1 MTDFLVELGTEELP
15 PKALKTLIA
24 SFKEAIEAS
33 LKAEELSFSSVTA
46 FAAPRRLAVLVE
58 NLENQTPSKE
68 LVVWGPPAAIA
79 FDAEGKPTKAALAF
93 ADKNGIEASAL
104 KAESDGKV
112 EKLVARISAQGKK
125 TVDLLEAIVNDA
137 LAKLPIAK
145 RMKWGA
151 KREEFVRP
159 AHWLVMLFGTEIVN
173 ASVLGLQAGRTT
185 RGHRFHY
192 NNAIDLANASD
203 YASALKNTG
212 FVLADMNERKAL
224 IQAQVNA
231 EAKKVGGVAVID
243 ADLLDE
249 VTALVEWPNALTGKF
264 EERFL
269 QVPAE
274 ALIASMKEHQKYFH
288 VVDANGKLMPNFI
301 TVANIASKDPS
312 QIIDGNERV
321 IRPRLSDAAFFF
333 ETDKKTTLATLRE
346 RLKTI
351 VFQAQ
356 LGTVYEKTERVAKL
370 AKSIAAQLKADE
382 TSAVRAGELCKSD
395 LVTNMVGEFDNM
407 QGIAGYYYA
416 LNDGENTEVAAAM
429 NEQYLPR
436 FAGDVLPETMTG
448 AIIALADRLD
458 TITGIFGIGQLPT
471 GSKDPF
477 ALRRASI
484 AVLRILVEKNL
495 ALDLRHLLEDALD
508 QGHVPQLEERNQLE
522 LASKFSDP
530 QLSLNILSYML
541 DRFRAMFEDAQI
553 STEVFL
559 SVQARNLQEPLNI
572 HKRVLEVNEWWNNS
586 AEAPVLAALNKRVAN
601 IISKQHPENYQHPVN
616 TELLTDSA
624 EKKLYQAIEE
634 KRSEI
639 APLLK
644 SHDYLKALVALA
656 RLEQPIVAFFDEVMV
671 MCDDPAIQNNRLS
684 LLHKLR
690 VLFLGVADISYLVPA
705 KN

>member
-24 SFKEAIEAS
+24 ALQENIEAS
-33 LKAEELSFSSVTA
+33 LKAEELTFTTIKS
-46 FAAPRRLAVLVE
+46 FAAPRRMAVLIE
-58 NLENQTPSKE
+58 NLASETPSKE

-79 FDAEGKPTKAALAF
+79 FDAEGKPTKAAIAF
-93 ADKNGIEASAL
+93 ADKNGIAASKL

-112 EKLVARISAQGKK
+112 EKLVARISQQGKK
-125 TVDLLEAIVNDA
+125 TVTLLENIVTDA
-137 LAKLPIAK
+137 FAKLPIAK

-159 AHWLVMLFGTEIVN
+159 VHWLVMLYGNDLVN
-173 ASVLGLQAGRTT
+173 AKVLGLQAGRTT

-192 NNAIDLANASD
+192 NNAIELAQAGD
-203 YASALKNTG
+203 YVSALKNTG
-212 FVLADMNERKAL
+212 FVLADMNERKNL
-224 IQAQVNA
+224 IEQQVNA
-231 EAKKVGGVAVID
+231 EAKKIGGIAVID
-243 ADLLDE
+243 SDLLDE
-249 VTALVEWPNALTGKF
+249 VAALVEWPNALTGKF

-333 ETDKKTTLATLRE
+333 GTDKKTTLAALRE

-356 LGTVYEKTERVAKL
+356 LGTVYEKTERLAKL
-370 AKSIAAQLKADE
+370 AKLIATQLKTDE
-382 TSAVRAGELCKSD
+382 ASAVRAGELCKSD

-416 LNDGENTEVAAAM
+416 LNDGENAEVAAAM

-436 FAGDVLPETMTG
+436 FAGDQLPETITG

-458 TITGIFGIGQLPT
+458 TISGIFGIGQQPT

-484 AVLRILVEKNL
+484 AVLRILVEKEL
-495 ALDLRHLLEDALD
+495 PLDLRELLTFAKNRHNNLTVGD
-508 QGHVPQLEERNQLE
+508 E
-522 LASKFSDP
+522 LVE
-530 QLSLNILSYML
+530 QVLSYML
-541 DRFRAMFEDAQI
+541 DRFRAFYEDANI
-553 STEVFL
+553 PAEVFQAVTAKQL
-559 SVQARNLQEPLNI
+559 SQPLDINQRVLAVNEFSKLPQAQALAAANKRVSNILSKQNASPNAVVHSDLLQEEAEKHLALAISAKAELVTPLFA
-572 HKRVLEVNEWWNNS
+572 KREYTK
-586 AEAPVLAALNKRVAN
+586 ALAALADL
-601 IISKQHPENYQHPVN
+601 QQPV
-616 TELLTDSA
+616 D
-624 EKKLYQAIEE
+624 
-634 KRSEI
+634 
-639 APLLK
+639 
-644 SHDYLKALVALA
+644 
-656 RLEQPIVAFFDEVMV
+656 AFFDSVMV
-671 MCDDPAIQNNRLS
+671 MCEDAALQQNRLA
-684 LLHKLR
+684 LLQQLR
-690 VLFLGVADISYLVPA
+690 GLFLEVADISYLVPA

>member
-24 SFKEAIEAS
+24 AFQENIEAS
-33 LKAEELSFSSVTA
+33 LKAEELSFSAIKS
-46 FAAPRRLAVLVE
+46 FAAPRRLAILVK
-58 NLENQTPSKE
+58 NLADQTPSKE

-79 FDAEGKPTKAALAF
+79 FDADGKPTKAALAF
-93 ADKNGIEASAL
+93 ADKNGISSSEL
-104 KAESDGKV
+104 KSESDGKV

-125 TVDLLEAIVNDA
+125 TVDLLEAIINDA

-159 AHWLVMLFGTEIVN
+159 AHWLVMLYGGDVVN
-173 ASVLGLQAGRTT
+173 AKILGLQANRFT
-185 RGHRFHY
+185 RGHRFHF
-192 NNAIDLANASD
+192 NNNIELKNAAD
-203 YASALKNTG
+203 YVSVLKNTG
-212 FVLADMNERKAL
+212 FVLADREERRQL
-224 IQAQVNA
+224 IQEQVNA
-231 EAKKVGGVAVID
+231 EAKKIGGIAVID
-243 ADLLDE
+243 EDLLDE

-288 VVDANGKLMPNFI
+288 VIDANGKLLPNFI

-333 ETDKKTTLATLRE
+333 ETDKRTTLDSLRE

-370 AKSIAAQLKADE
+370 AKYIAAHLKADE
-382 TSAVRAGELCKSD
+382 KLAERAGHLSKSD

-416 LNDGENTEVAAAM
+416 LNDGENAEVAAAM

-436 FAGDVLPETMTG
+436 FAGDKLPETITG
-448 AIIALADRLD
+448 SIIALADRLD
-458 TITGIFGIGQLPT
+458 TISGIFGIGQQPT

-495 ALDLRHLLEDALD
+495 ALDLRELLTFAK
-508 QGHVPQLEERNQLE
+508 NQHNNLTIGDE
-522 LASKFSDP
+522 LVE
-530 QLSLNILSYML
+530 QILGYML
-541 DRFRAMFEDAQI
+541 DRFRAFYEDANI
-553 STEVFL
+553 PAEVFQAVNAKQL
-559 SVQARNLQEPLNI
+559 SQPLDINQ
-572 HKRVLEVNEWWNNS
+572 RVLAVNEFS
-586 AEAPVLAALNKRVAN
+586 KLPQAQALAAANKRVSN
-601 IISKQHPENYQHPVN
+601 ILSKQNASTNAIIHSD
-616 TELLTDSA
+616 LLHEEA
-624 EKKLYQAIEE
+624 EKNLAKAVSLKAQVV
-634 KRSEI
+634 
-639 APLLK
+639 APLFA
-644 SHDYLKALVALA
+644 SRDYAKALATLA
-656 RLEQPIVAFFDEVMV
+656 DLQQPVDAFFDNVMV
-671 MCDDPAIQNNRLS
+671 MSEDPALQQNRLA
-684 LLHKLR
+684 LLQQLR
-690 VLFLGVADISYLVPA
+690 ALFLEVADISYLVQA

>member
-1 MTDFLVELGTEELP
+1 MTDFLLELGTEELP

-24 SFKEAIEAS
+24 ALHENIEAS
-33 LKAEELSFSSVTA
+33 LKTEELSFTA
-46 FAAPRRLAVLVE
+46 IKSFAAPRRMAVLVE
-58 NLENQTPSKE
+58 NLASETPSKDI
-68 LVVWGPPAAIA
+68 VVWGPPAAIA
-79 FDAEGKPTKAALAF
+79 FDAEGKPTKAAIAF
-93 ADKNGIEASAL
+93 AEKNGISASEL

-112 EKLVARISAQGKK
+112 EKLVARISQKGKK
-125 TVDLLEAIVNDA
+125 TVDLLETIVNDA
-137 LAKLPIAK
+137 FAKLPIAK

-159 AHWLVMLFGTEIVN
+159 AHWLIMLFGKDVVN
-173 ASVLGLQAGRTT
+173 ARALGLQAGRTT

-192 NNAIDLANASD
+192 NNAIELAQAGD

-212 FVLADMNERKAL
+212 FVLADINERKNL
-224 IQAQVNA
+224 IQEQVNA
-231 EAKKVGGVAVID
+231 EAKKIGGMAVID
-243 ADLLDE
+243 PDLLDE

-288 VVDANGKLMPNFI
+288 VVDTNGKLMPNFI

-333 ETDKKTTLATLRE
+333 ETDKKTSLESLRE

-370 AKSIAAQLKADE
+370 AKLIAAQLKADE
-382 TSAVRAGELCKSD
+382 ASAVRAGELCKSD

-416 LNDGENTEVAAAM
+416 LNDGENAEVAAAM

-436 FAGDVLPETMTG
+436 FAGDQLPETTTG

-458 TITGIFGIGQLPT
+458 TISGIFGIGQQPT

-495 ALDLRHLLEDALD
+495 ALDLRELLTFAKSQHNNLTLGD
-508 QGHVPQLEERNQLE
+508 E
-522 LASKFSDP
+522 LVE
-530 QLSLNILSYML
+530 QVLSYML
-541 DRFRAMFEDAQI
+541 DRFRAFYEDANI
-553 STEVFL
+553 PAEVFQAVTAKQL
-559 SVQARNLQEPLNI
+559 SQPLDINQRVLAVNEFSKLPQAQALAAANKRVSNILSKQNASRNAVVHSDLLQEDAEKNLARAISAKAELVTPLFD
-572 HKRVLEVNEWWNNS
+572 KREYTK
-586 AEAPVLAALNKRVAN
+586 ALAALADL
-601 IISKQHPENYQHPVN
+601 QQPV
-616 TELLTDSA
+616 D
-624 EKKLYQAIEE
+624 
-634 KRSEI
+634 
-639 APLLK
+639 
-644 SHDYLKALVALA
+644 
-656 RLEQPIVAFFDEVMV
+656 AFFDSVMV
-671 MCDDPAIQNNRLS
+671 MCEDAALQQNRLA
-684 LLHKLR
+684 LLQQLR
-690 VLFLGVADISYLVPA
+690 GLFLEVADISYLVPA

>member
-1 MTDFLVELGTEELP
+1 M
-15 PKALKTLIA
+15 
-24 SFKEAIEAS
+24 
-33 LKAEELSFSSVTA
+33 
-46 FAAPRRLAVLVE
+46 
-58 NLENQTPSKE
+58 
-68 LVVWGPPAAIA
+68 
-79 FDAEGKPTKAALAF
+79 
-93 ADKNGIEASAL
+93 
-104 KAESDGKV
+104 
-112 EKLVARISAQGKK
+112 
-125 TVDLLEAIVNDA
+125 
-137 LAKLPIAK
+137 
-145 RMKWGA
+145 GA

-192 NNAIDLANASD
+192 NNAIELANASD
-203 YASALKNTG
+203 YASVLKNTG
-212 FVLADMNERKAL
+212 FVLADMNERKTL

-231 EAKKVGGVAVID
+231 EAKKVGGIAVID
-243 ADLLDE
+243 VDLLDE

-333 ETDKKTTLATLRE
+333 ETDKKTTLAALRE

-382 TSAVRAGELCKSD
+382 ASAVRAGELCKSD

-416 LNDGENTEVAAAM
+416 LNDGEKAEVAAAM

-458 TITGIFGIGQLPT
+458 TITGIFGIGQQPT

-495 ALDLRHLLEDALD
+495 ALDLREILTFAKSQHSNLTV
-508 QGHVPQLEERNQLE
+508 GEELVEQV
-522 LASKFSDP
+522 
-530 QLSLNILSYML
+530 LSYML
-541 DRFRAMFEDAQI
+541 DRFRAFYEDANIPAEVFQAVTAKQLSQPLDINQRVLAVNEFSKLPQAQALAAANKRVSNILSKQNASNNAVIHSDLLKEEAEINLAHAI
-553 STEVFL
+553 STKAELVT
-559 SVQARNLQEPLNI
+559 PLFD
-572 HKRVLEVNEWWNNS
+572 KREYTK
-586 AEAPVLAALNKRVAN
+586 ALAALADL
-601 IISKQHPENYQHPVN
+601 QQPV
-616 TELLTDSA
+616 D
-624 EKKLYQAIEE
+624 
-634 KRSEI
+634 
-639 APLLK
+639 
-644 SHDYLKALVALA
+644 
-656 RLEQPIVAFFDEVMV
+656 AFFDSVMV
-671 MCDDPAIQNNRLS
+671 MCEDAALQQNRLA
-684 LLHKLR
+684 LLQQLR
-690 VLFLGVADISYLVPA
+690 ALFLEVADISYLVPA